1 MLFVGERLDHGKL
14 TVDTSMNKVLETL
27 KRFRWPQWAVVFA
40 FVFVLGFTTIHA
52 YRVIHRA
59 SYWRH
64 HRDEPIRGWMTVG
77 YVAHSY
83 HVQPRVLYQ
92 ALGLQNHSDRRYC
105 QCQASQSTTTAGQWS
120 QVVTDQ
126 LLGWFALYGVPAL
139 FAILTISA

>member
-92 ALGLQNHSDRRYC
+92 ALGLQNHPPDRRPLY
-105 QCQASQSTTTAGQWS
+105 QIAKSQNRSME
-120 QVVTDQ
+120 QVRTILID
-126 LLGWFALYGVPAL
+126 AIANARPANQPPPPDNG
-139 FAILTISA
+139 ARS